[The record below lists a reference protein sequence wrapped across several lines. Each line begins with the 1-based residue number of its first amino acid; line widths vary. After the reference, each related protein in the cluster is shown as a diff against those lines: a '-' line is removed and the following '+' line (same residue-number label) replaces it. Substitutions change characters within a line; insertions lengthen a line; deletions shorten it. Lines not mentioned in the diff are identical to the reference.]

1 MNGRKRRRK
10 RGDGKR
16 ADKQIETNVKA
27 GSCWIAVIS

>member
-1 MNGRKRRRK
+1 MNERK
-10 RGDGKR
+10 RGEGKR

>member
-1 MNGRKRRRK
+1 MNERK